1 MDVDDPTE
9 FEVSDTGSRPPSEYS
24 ASESGG
30 GGGGSS
36 DVEAEADDAMDVDDD
51 NDNDQEWTNSFLSAK
66 SAVSTAK
73 AKAKAASKVPDLDIK
88 KNDANADDEDDDDD
102 NEREEKRAALQRP
115 MTLSEVQSF
124 LSSENVEVIAQ
135 GLSRFNYRLKR
146 LASGAVDHEISE
158 ESDLLRAYYKSSP
171 EAIEVLTLWYFQ
183 QKHEIARLDI
193 PIMETLSLTITCSR
207 LLGAR
212 ATGTSLAK
220 TIIRTHMKQLYRNL
234 SSKKHALM
242 QVTMRL
248 LAAMVVQS
256 SSCARELFD
265 GFNFTLKALPFLFKV
280 RKATDAGRM
289 EDVRGLYIRFLLGFL
304 MYGDAAVKKG
314 ILETKDTVSSIFK
327 GAQEDHYLTIDFVLS
342 VLKRKVIDDESLS
355 RTVKLAFF
363 NNYVLELITKLC
375 SRDDPSDTNSVSEPD
390 AEGGAQKTVAELAQD
405 FLTHLCTRAGFGI
418 CIPEPGWLQIKKIV
432 GGGGEGGPVT
442 TRYLKHRNNHLLKWI
457 TYLRPVEVPMEMNLL
472 LEVLRNCPELV
483 QPFWAQVTLSYDP
496 RLSPKWLTNMAMA
509 TNIITLPVPS
519 LLASAKSHAHN
530 DPSTILTPPSLTTL
544 VENILPSPLNRIA
557 MSRGL
562 QHASQTVKH
571 VTAFVLGRALEKLGA
586 VLEEMERVRI
596 YMVNAAAASVGG
608 NGAEDGLVGAS
619 GKSVGEEWVELKDAL
634 MEEMRKRVPEVQTV
648 LSLHMKV
655 SEVGAGATAVVQKG
669 KKAEKVEA
677 DETEVSGLGEGVAE
691 MEEDATVTPVV
702 LQCASM
708 RLVREYQKHFPE
720 QMAESRFDYGK
731 LVPADIT
738 TAAVEIQQGVLEFL
752 LEVPNFKWWTNP
764 AGSQRSHLQTLL
776 KLYCYSGSIEIRL
789 LAEKVVRHFLASAYI
804 FRNNLDEIPLWLNAV
819 STFSKLSA
827 EFVSPSVISW
837 FDSACCNAIK
847 SPPKFIDRMSRLVDS
862 VSGSL
867 DPLTQKIISHI
878 YESRTMAE
886 SALKFGLASSID
898 EDGIEAETQAFRSV
912 FPFSPVVA
920 GALDGLSALLRA
932 LQKDPKEGAAPVPP
946 ERLVQVLNIS
956 RCFCIIGLDVLA
968 YTQGTREFLA
978 KLVGDGYA
986 AILLA
991 LGIKGKAPK
1000 SRAVVKLPDLNEKA
1014 DCSAIISGALA
1025 TDQTKKTTLLQR
1037 LIQFGETN
1045 EIYSAG
1051 AAIITRLIP
1060 CLGGSAF
1067 SVVDNANQILTP
1079 TSTIPNLLAFLSS
1092 SNAKLTDDLK
1102 SLLSD
1107 TLSSASS
1114 SKIGVAYNILSWS
1127 TQIADNV
1134 PIHGLEFVFECLA
1147 TSMMAAHPIIA
1158 NAFLKPQ
1165 NRLSSASLDL
1175 IQKFLPVDY
1184 SRSTSGIYDE
1194 YIHLVRDSLL
1204 SELSPFAN
1212 YQISESV
1219 VNAFEIVRSFM
1230 TESDLNRIL
1239 EAVLVIPVLNNVSQL
1254 TVQNRLISCILT
1266 VESRTKSQSSSEY
1279 RHITSQAFKRL
1290 LKLLQDCPSQEL
1302 DQIFESAVLAT
1313 LSPSSLQDGRVA
1325 FRVSAPAGVGM
1336 TDCQIYAQVASLIDL
1351 ETISALLSHPT
1362 PSRLNALKY
1371 LVASSPLIRGFV
1383 LKDAASLK
1391 GAVAEIV
1398 LEGSLLGLTSVT
1410 STSEVTWTET
1420 STEAERTQVGK
1431 LKNAADAF
1439 ITKMVEHILNGGETS
1454 LVKDERS
1461 IVSRIGGLRLFSSK
1475 SADFF
1480 PNLLQSFLSTT
1491 ELTDVR
1497 GSLFWLNR
1505 HFDCLVLAES
1515 FEEGAQS
1522 TIFSVFIKAIR
1533 AYLQSRKRVEF
1544 PVGSQDAEL
1553 QFETYAAELMAKIE
1567 SHWRSSD
1574 NVQLLLS
1581 SGFASG
1587 EGLSVLTDFFKTGL
1601 KYRLTDPRVLEFLS
1615 QLAGIVYA
1623 KSESF
1628 HPIPLEQLYKMINTH
1643 SQFKLILRPI
1653 PTTSSNASSLVK
1665 KINKHHPSKAP
1676 LIRLILALISH
1687 SPTNLISEIRTTIIP
1702 AVSISYMGTNA
1713 PSDREILRLWEFY
1726 ESKHGLSIASNA
1738 VHWSQI
1744 VSLEE
1749 GENAFTLI
1757 ANSSGAT
1764 GTVSPAAASEAL
1776 NQIDPS
1782 LMLQSVQ
1789 GFSTNGVQPGNIED
1803 LYDAGFFLPLIA
1815 TAVKLGGERLDT
1827 KLLVESNAL
1836 GMAVMALASE
1846 VEDVRKAGYFILD
1859 MTYSHLYKVER
1870 LAQKLQLTL
1879 LLTML
1884 KNGIT
1889 ERTDTDFPQIPT
1901 IIALFFSHA
1910 ISIVSKPEHYMY
1922 PLVNQFLLSR
1932 PLVDFEDVPMFYMLF
1947 NSSTDNC
1954 RRERVWLYRL
1964 LCGGLKTQQDY
1975 KLYKRRHVVDLILS
1989 FFHFPLADTAIR
2001 KLTFEFLYAASNS
2014 PQILVDLI
2022 TDRGLT
2028 PFLTTTITSLN
2039 LHPSNELALALPRLF
2054 TQIARVWFA
2063 QPKHSLIWSQ
2073 SLCTAAVTL
2082 VTAVIDGFRGFLAG
2096 VGETGVGGAG
2106 VWWLT
2111 VLRDSIR
2118 ALEVCWRGCGVDA
2131 GSADLVL
2138 ERVLELL
2145 EDVEGVLISGDG
2157 MVNEEEGSGECTME
2171 SMFVLSGKV
2180 SVAGSVKQIRKS
2192 MFGVVASAGSVTK
2205 ALRVVGGTVGS
2216 QVLLQCSKTVK
2227 WGCTFATRDGSRDVL
2242 SDAVAWISRIVDN
2255 GTLRRM
2261 SQGQSHHALGSVL
2274 DVLFRVIEEPSCHVG
2289 EPAEVDKK
2297 QRVKN
2302 GSLKHVFTEFVA
2314 HVSVSQDD
2322 LADMVVVDLLAN
2334 ILKMVWGGNTSIDE
2348 SGSLKAVWADQ
2359 LKTIGKE
2366 GSLANSWKSHFET
2379 LARHLGTGN
2388 NNTTNQP
2395 QKKARV
2401 A

>member
-1 MDVDDPTE
+1 
-9 FEVSDTGSRPPSEYS
+9 
-24 ASESGG
+24 
-30 GGGGSS
+30 
-36 DVEAEADDAMDVDDD
+36 
-51 NDNDQEWTNSFLSAK
+51 
-66 SAVSTAK
+66 
-73 AKAKAASKVPDLDIK
+73 
-88 KNDANADDEDDDDD
+88 
-102 NEREEKRAALQRP
+102 

-280 RKATDAGRM
+280 RKVTDAGRM

-355 RTVKLAFF
+355 RTMKLAFF

-405 FLTHLCTRAGFGI
+405 FLTHLCTRPGFGI

-457 TYLRPVEVPMEMNLL
+457 T
-472 LEVLRNCPELV
+472 
-483 QPFWAQVTLSYDP
+483 FWAQVTLSYDP

-596 YMVNAAAASVGG
+596 YMVNAAASSVGG
-608 NGAEDGLVGAS
+608 NDAADGLVAS

-655 SEVGAGATAVVQKG
+655 SEIGAGATAVVQKG

-827 EFVSPSVISW
+827 ESVSPSVISW
-837 FDSACCNAIK
+837 FDSACCNAVK

-920 GALDGLSALLRA
+920 SALDGLSSLLRA

-986 AILLA
+986 AIVPTSLEENVFKADDPISYLQLLA
-991 LGIKGKAPK
+991 LGIYGKAPK

-1067 SVVDNANQILTP
+1067 LVVDNANQILTP
-1079 TSTIPNLLAFLSS
+1079 TATIPNLLAFLSS

-1114 SKIGVAYNILSWS
+1114 SKIGVAYNVLSWS

-1134 PIHGLEFVFECLA
+1134 PIHWLEFVFECLA
-1147 TSMMAAHPIIA
+1147 TSMMAAYDVADVSNEWSRIRNFVFRHPIIT

-1165 NRLSSASLDL
+1165 NRLSSVSLDL

-1302 DQIFESAVLAT
+1302 DQIFESAVLAS

-1371 LVASSPLIRGFV
+1371 LVASSPLIRGYV

-1410 STSEVTWTET
+1410 SASEVNWTET

-1454 LVKDERS
+1454 LFKVKDERS
-1461 IVSRIGGLRLFSSK
+1461 IVSRIVGLRLFSSK

-1480 PNLLQSFLSTT
+1480 PNLLQIFLSTT

-1615 QLAGIVYA
+1615 QLAAIVYS

-1815 TAVKLGGERLDT
+1815 TAVKLGSERLDT

-1889 ERTDTDFPQIPT
+1889 ERTDTEFPQIPT

-1932 PLVDFEDVPMFYMLF
+1932 PLVDFEVCPP
-1947 NSSTDNC
+1947 C
-1954 RRERVWLYRL
+1954 
-1964 LCGGLKTQQDY
+1964 
-1975 KLYKRRHVVDLILS
+1975 
-1989 FFHFPLADTAIR
+1989 
-2001 KLTFEFLYAASNS
+2001 
-2014 PQILVDLI
+2014 
-2022 TDRGLT
+2022 
-2028 PFLTTTITSLN
+2028 
-2039 LHPSNELALALPRLF
+2039 LF
-2054 TQIARVWFA
+2054 TKQFA
-2063 QPKHSLIWSQ
+2063 
-2073 SLCTAAVTL
+2073 A
-2082 VTAVIDGFRGFLAG
+2082 
-2096 VGETGVGGAG
+2096 
-2106 VWWLT
+2106 
-2111 VLRDSIR
+2111 
-2118 ALEVCWRGCGVDA
+2118 
-2131 GSADLVL
+2131 
-2138 ERVLELL
+2138 
-2145 EDVEGVLISGDG
+2145 DVE
-2157 MVNEEEGSGECTME
+2157 ET
-2171 SMFVLSGKV
+2171 
-2180 SVAGSVKQIRKS
+2180 
-2192 MFGVVASAGSVTK
+2192 
-2205 ALRVVGGTVGS
+2205 
-2216 QVLLQCSKTVK
+2216 
-2227 WGCTFATRDGSRDVL
+2227 
-2242 SDAVAWISRIVDN
+2242 
-2255 GTLRRM
+2255 
-2261 SQGQSHHALGSVL
+2261 
-2274 DVLFRVIEEPSCHVG
+2274 
-2289 EPAEVDKK
+2289 AEVDKK
-2297 QRVKN
+2297 QRVKK

-2314 HVSVSQDD
+2314 YVSVSQDD

-2348 SGSLKAVWADQ
+2348 SGPLKAVWADQ

-2366 GSLANSWKSHFET
+2366 GSVANSWKSHFET
-2379 LARHLGTGN
+2379 LARDLGTGS

>member
-9 FEVSDTGSRPPSEYS
+9 FEVSETGSRPPSEYS

-36 DVEAEADDAMDVDDD
+36 DVEAEADDAMDVDDENDDDNDNDETDND

-66 SAVSTAK
+66 SAVSTK
-73 AKAKAASKVPDLDIK
+73 AKAGRFK
-88 KNDANADDEDDDDD
+88 DDDDD

-355 RTVKLAFF
+355 RNVKLAFF

-405 FLTHLCTRAGFGI
+405 FLTHLCTRPGFGI

-571 VTAFVLGRALEKLGA
+571 VTAFVLGRALE
-586 VLEEMERVRI
+586 
-596 YMVNAAAASVGG
+596 NSASVGG
-608 NGAEDGLVGAS
+608 NVVEMDLWAN

-691 MEEDATVTPVV
+691 MEEDATVT
-702 LQCASM
+702 L
-708 RLVREYQKHFPE
+708 LYFN

-827 EFVSPSVISW
+827 ESVSPSVISW
-837 FDSACCNAIK
+837 FDSACCNAVK

-920 GALDGLSALLRA
+920 SALDGLSALLRA

-991 LGIKGKAPK
+991 LGIYGKAPK

-1114 SKIGVAYNILSWS
+1114 SKIGVAYNVLSWS

-1134 PIHGLEFVFECLA
+1134 PIHWLEFVFECLA
-1147 TSMMAAHPIIA
+1147 TSMMAAHPIIT

-1165 NRLSSASLDL
+1165 NRLSSVSLDL

-1254 TVQNRLISCILT
+1254 SVQNRLISCILT

-1302 DQIFESAVLAT
+1302 DQIFESAVLAS

-1371 LVASSPLIRGFV
+1371 LVASSPLIRGYV

-1431 LKNAADAF
+1431 LKIAADAF

-1461 IVSRIGGLRLFSSK
+1461 IVSRIVGLRLFSSK

-1505 HFDCLVLAES
+1505 QFDCLVLAES

-1544 PVGSQDAEL
+1544 PVGSQDAEW

-1665 KINKHHPSKAP
+1665 KINKHQPSKAP

-1789 GFSTNGVQPGNIED
+1789 GFSTNGVQPGNVED

-2073 SLCTAAVTL
+2073 SICTASVTL

-2145 EDVEGVLISGDG
+2145 EDVEGVLISGDEY
-2157 MVNEEEGSGECTME
+2157 VCVE
-2171 SMFVLSGKV
+2171 GKV

-2261 SQGQSHHALGSVL
+2261 SQGQGHHALGSVL
-2274 DVLFRVIEEPSCHVG
+2274 DVLFRVIEEPSCHVD

-2366 GSLANSWKSHFET
+2366 GSVANSWKSHFET
-2379 LARHLGTGN
+2379 LARDLGTGS